1 MMRYG
6 LPVVY
11 ALFLWWSSTGVIVY
25 LDGLHRRTFRWTL
38 LGATALLVAAL
49 FGLRTSLSDTSVA
62 GAYCGFTCG
71 LAVWGW
77 IEVFFLMGPLT
88 GPRKLPC
95 PPDST
100 GWHRVGLAFQ
110 TILYHELAI
119 AVAAAVVVTLSW
131 GAPNQIAT
139 WTFLVLWAMRTSAK
153 LNVFLGVRNL
163 SEEFLPAHLTYLRS
177 YLSHRPMN
185 LLFPFCVS
193 AATTVLISLMH
204 RATADSTTAF
214 QATGTTFVAALL
226 GLAILEHW
234 FLVVPL
240 PSTAL
245 WSWSL
250 KTHAPVAVDPTPAA
264 PVNTADAARRSWSLS
279 SARLRLLVR
288 PAAQS

>member
-25 LDGLHRRTFRWTL
+25 LDGLPRRTFRWTL
-38 LGATALLVAAL
+38 LGATVLLGAAL
-49 FGLRTSLSDTSVA
+49 VGLQSALADTSVA
-62 GAYCGFTCG
+62 GAYCAFTCG

-95 PPDST
+95 PPDAK

-119 AVAAAVVVTLSW
+119 VAGAAVVVALSW
-131 GAPNQIAT
+131 GAPNQIGT

-177 YLSHRPMN
+177 YLAHRPMN

-193 AATTVLISLMH
+193 AATIMVISLVQ
-204 RATADSTTAF
+204 RATAETATAF
-214 QATGTTFVAALL
+214 HATGYTFVAALL

-250 KTHAPVAVDPTPAA
+250 KTHTPVAIEPTPAP
-264 PVNTADAARRSWSLS
+264 PVGAADAAQRSWSFS
-279 SARLRLLVR
+279 SARLRLLIR